1 MMRRGY
7 HVAATFAVGL
17 AFTLALTVDALVH
30 GPPRLIAG
38 YVGSVAFL
46 LSIAVLAVPVVGRW
60 RADNASI
67 SPPMIFI
74 LASLLLILNVYA
86 GRLDKLFQVHSLGPP
101 RWVVLVVATG
111 WVLILGLI
119 HHRGATPSRIAF
131 GLAWLVVGT
140 RAFALLIFPFH
151 RLPGDMLDAINRSLD
166 LLLAGRFPYV
176 NFPPPMPYLP
186 GTFLAYLPAKLLGLD
201 LRVTNLVLE
210 GATAWMA
217 VRLLSGQDWKSG
229 AVVRRVPMESVL
241 LPFLMLHPTWSH
253 LGANC
258 QFAPTVLTTLLLSRA
273 LTSASPLW
281 QGAALG
287 LAVGTN
293 QMIGAL
299 APLAFIYWA
308 RRVGGRAAAGG
319 RAGSRGR
326 VGSTRGGYG
335 IACARG
341 TVSDLER
348 PGLRGNRL
356 SAETVFRKR
365 LDGRTSDIATSCRD
379 TVPAS
384 NRRPLRPGR
393 WTGLFVRGALT
404 QRRATPQRDGGYAL
418 RGNSRSIRHIS
429 ALLLA
434 RDGPRGSRASE
445 DAGYRIFRRCNGRSA
460 RGDATSTWSAAGRF
474 VALPTA
480 SISTSFRPKSD
491 PHAIGRQELSDHRQS
506 KLGETKPETQTGAAM
521 AGKPGTFGRAVVRKR
536 SGRPFDRKSRRSHF
550 ISCPIVSQG
559 RKATFA
565 IVGFRVSFFHEA
577 GEVEGVM
584 TYPYLGGSRASMI
597 LWPDGRNDAS
607 IPTSAREHG
616 RLHL

>member
-1 MMRRGY
+1 
-7 HVAATFAVGL
+7 
-17 AFTLALTVDALVH
+17 
-30 GPPRLIAG
+30 
-38 YVGSVAFL
+38 
-46 LSIAVLAVPVVGRW
+46 
-60 RADNASI
+60 
-67 SPPMIFI
+67 MIFI

-308 RRVGGRAAAGG
+308 RRFGGRAAAGATIAAATVLLVLVAPFLIWNAQGFVEIAFQPRPYFG
-319 RAGSRGR
+319 RDWMAGRLTLLPLAETLFPHPTAVLSVLAVGLGSLFAARSRSGEQ
-326 VGSTRGGYG
+326 
-335 IACARG
+335 
-341 TVSDLER
+341 L
-348 PGLRGNRL
+348 L
-356 SAETVFRKR
+356 SAMAVTLCVAILALSVTFPHYFLPVMVLAAAAPRR
-365 LDGRTSDIATSCRD
+365 MPDIASSDDATDGRREETRHQPGARLVDSSPSR
-379 TVPAS
+379 PRRS
-384 NRRPLRPGR
+384 RRP
-393 WTGLFVRGALT
+393 
-404 QRRATPQRDGGYAL
+404 
-418 RGNSRSIRHIS
+418 
-429 ALLLA
+429 
-434 RDGPRGSRASE
+434 
-445 DAGYRIFRRCNGRSA
+445 
-460 RGDATSTWSAAGRF
+460 
-474 VALPTA
+474 
-480 SISTSFRPKSD
+480 SD
-491 PHAIGRQELSDHRQS
+491 
-506 KLGETKPETQTGAAM
+506 
-521 AGKPGTFGRAVVRKR
+521 
-536 SGRPFDRKSRRSHF
+536 
-550 ISCPIVSQG
+550 
-559 RKATFA
+559 
-565 IVGFRVSFFHEA
+565 
-577 GEVEGVM
+577 
-584 TYPYLGGSRASMI
+584 
-597 LWPDGRNDAS
+597 RNP
-607 IPTSAREHG
+607 IPTQLAAKN
-616 RLHL
+616 